1 MFNWFFAVWQGKMLI
16 LLLGVSKM
24 RKSILI
30 LVVALFAI
38 SMSVEVMAAAGECD
52 GTGQQLKDG
61 SGCGQ
66 AQGEC
71 DGSGSGKGEC
81 DGSGEGQ
88 GKGKRQG
95 ERDGQGNGKGCGKGN
110 GQGKGCQG

>member
-1 MFNWFFAVWQGKMLI
+1 
-16 LLLGVSKM
+16 M
-24 RKSILI
+24 RKSILVL
-30 LVVALFAI
+30 LVMALFAV

-71 DGSGSGKGEC
+71 DGSG
-81 DGSGEGQ
+81 EGQ

-95 ERDGQGNGKGCGKGN
+95 KRDGQGNGKGCGKGN